1 MAFALIV
8 FSMCCLVLSVLKCRA
23 FAASFFLFALLAHGL
38 CFVEPVSAEYE
49 YHALRRKPH
58 FVGHLTIDARRGYVG
73 ILGIAAE
80 LAPSV
85 AHGLVTGHFLAL
97 VTRHKFFRHWVVWV
111 VLFIFAVELLRVRR
125 IVLQIISEHVAKV
138 VIIFNINKYKRDNFQ
153 LMGNILSRIQEIAAN
168 EGITINA
175 FERSIGASKGVL
187 SRALKSGTDIQ
198 SKWLCTIVDNYPQY
212 SPSWLLTGVGPML
225 LDVAPPAQVSSVN
238 SAVAMHGN
246 AINTITNESAGG
258 DSSVSQELKMAQQ
271 KIEALEKLLNEKE
284 RLIKVLL
291 DKK

>member
-1 MAFALIV
+1 
-8 FSMCCLVLSVLKCRA
+8 
-23 FAASFFLFALLAHGL
+23 
-38 CFVEPVSAEYE
+38 
-49 YHALRRKPH
+49 
-58 FVGHLTIDARRGYVG
+58 
-73 ILGIAAE
+73 
-80 LAPSV
+80 
-85 AHGLVTGHFLAL
+85 
-97 VTRHKFFRHWVVWV
+97 
-111 VLFIFAVELLRVRR
+111 
-125 IVLQIISEHVAKV
+125 
-138 VIIFNINKYKRDNFQ
+138 
-153 LMGNILSRIQEIAAN
+153 MGNILSRIQEIAAN

-246 AINTITNESAGG
+246 AITNESAGG

-271 KIEALEKLLNEKE
+271 KIEALEKLLDEKE